1 MFKKLLITYFSL
13 YLALSPVVNAT
24 IQTQTTNLSDNLK
37 ANLGSEVLSVAS
49 AKLAN
54 EIGDAKATGKLNEFT
69 HKAAHAALG
78 CAGAKIQGKDCGA
91 GAVGAVVGEIIAET
105 ITDNTLDN
113 KLDKDTITA
122 ISRVGTAVVSQGL
135 GKDVK
140 TADQA
145 ATNAVKNN
153 LCSGSDCYGN
163 ATQKRLQKSLTNP
176 NTVITFNNQKDTDGD
191 YSNYQVRTIQDKN
204 GKLVGYSAYNP
215 KTNQNILMKPEEL
228 TKFKGLVE
236 NNLMSI
242 FENRPNYQNTVDNAM
257 SGLHDDGKTGGITD
271 SWKQYVKSGD
281 LVFDLAGGL
290 GSGIIGKQ
298 IIKTTT
304 QGTKLLGQ
312 KAEQKFVK
320 TILEANKGTPIKYEP
335 ITTKPLNI
343 KDIKPVDVTKLKT
356 GTLDNR
362 HVERDFITNN
372 NRFKVANNRIE
383 KRNET
388 VEGTGGLVKDAIK
401 AVGDALNDGF

>member
-257 SGLHDDGKTGGITD
+257 SGLHDDGKTGGIAG
-271 SWKQYVKSGD
+271 SWKQYAKGGD
-281 LVFDLAGGL
+281 ILLDLAGGL
-290 GSGIIGKQ
+290 GGGIVGKQ

-304 QGTKLLGQ
+304 QGAKLLGQ
-312 KAEQKFVK
+312 KTGRKLVE
-320 TILEANKGTPIKYEP
+320 TILEADKGRPIKP
-335 ITTKPLNI
+335 VTVRTKPLNI
-343 KDIKPVDVTKLKT
+343 NDIKPVDVTKLKT

-362 HVERDFITNN
+362 HVERDLIANN
-372 NRFKVANNRIE
+372 NRVKASINKTEV
-383 KRNET
+383 RNDT
-388 VEGTGGLVKDAIK
+388 VEGIGNIIKD
-401 AVGDALNDGF
+401 LLQ